1 MGHNISMKS
10 FILCFLFITSLLF
23 TWQILAVSGGDAVDY
38 SKFSK
43 KLAQELQQDISKL
56 EELEDQDSFYDK
68 DFDYSSFSARVTD
81 RDKTSNI
88 IKITSENRNIKFF
101 RAGDEVLFNIASM
114 KNRDKCEGHVRS
126 VEDKYFVIFV
136 KDLIP
141 CWGKSEY
148 FRRGTVLVV
157 KSFRLAERVREAS
170 IYRGILLKRKKSFF
184 KQLNNV
190 NHFIWSYNQQRVKTA
205 AEYDREIMKIR
216 KKKQR
221 ALEEL
226 QLNKKDQIVLQKEL
240 IQRLDGIDEDL
251 NFYRIDKDEL
261 TIDRWHLD
269 QDLGI
274 PVGKR
279 PGKVKPRL

>member
-1 MGHNISMKS
+1 MKYLILIIALLGPISLAKNAQVKS
-10 FILCFLFITSLLF
+10 
-23 TWQILAVSGGDAVDY
+23 GEDAVDY

-43 KLAQELQQDISKL
+43 ELAQELQQDITKL
-56 EELEDQDSFYDK
+56 EQLEDEDSFYDK

-88 IKITSENRNIKFF
+88 IKISSENRNIKFF
-101 RAGDEVLFNIASM
+101 RAGDEILFNIASM
-114 KNRDKCEGHVRS
+114 KEREKCEAYVRS
-126 VEDKYFVIFV
+126 VEDKYFVVFV

-141 CWGKSEY
+141 CWGKNEY

-170 IYRGILLKRKKSFF
+170 IYRGVLLKRKRSFF
-184 KQLNNV
+184 KQLNGV
-190 NHFIWSYNQQRVKTA
+190 NHFIWSYNQQKVKVA
-205 AEYDREIMKIR
+205 AEFDREIMRIR

-240 IQRLDGIDEDL
+240 IQRLDNIDEDL
-251 NFYRIDKDEL
+251 DFYRIDKDEL

-269 QDLGI
+269 HDLGI

-279 PGKVKPRL
+279 PGKAKPRL

>member
-1 MGHNISMKS
+1 M
-10 FILCFLFITSLLF
+10 
-23 TWQILAVSGGDAVDY
+23 DY

-43 KLAQELQQDISKL
+43 ELAQELQQDITKL
-56 EELEDQDSFYDK
+56 EELEDEDSFYEK

-88 IKITSENRNIKFF
+88 IKISSENRNIKFF

-114 KNRDKCEGHVRS
+114 KDREKCEGHVRS

-184 KQLNNV
+184 KQLNSV
-190 NHFIWSYNQQRVKTA
+190 NHFVWSYNQQKVKVA
-205 AEYDREIMKIR
+205 AEYDKEIMRIR

-240 IQRLDGIDEDL
+240 IQRLDGVDEDL
-251 NFYRIDKDEL
+251 DFYRIEKDEL
-261 TIDRWHLD
+261 QVDRWHLD
-269 QDLGI
+269 QDLGV
-274 PVGKR
+274 PVGNR
-279 PGKVKPRL
+279 PIKAKPKL

>member
-1 MGHNISMKS
+1 MGHNTSMKS
-10 FILCFLFITSLLF
+10 FILWFLLISSVLC
-23 TWQILAVSGGDAVDY
+23 TWQIYAVSGEKYVDY

-43 KLAQELQQDISKL
+43 DLAKELQQDITKL
-56 EELEDQDSFYDK
+56 EKLEDEDSFYDK

-88 IKITSENRNIKFF
+88 IKISSENRNIKFF

-114 KNRDKCEGHVRS
+114 KDRDKCEGHVRS

-184 KQLNNV
+184 RQLNNV
-190 NHFIWSYNQQRVKTA
+190 NHFVWSYNQQKVKVA
-205 AEYDREIMKIR
+205 ADYDREIARIR

-240 IQRLDGIDEDL
+240 IHRLDGVDEDL
-251 NFYRIDKDEL
+251 DFYRIEKDEL
-261 TIDRWHLD
+261 MIDRWHLD
-269 QDLGI
+269 QDLGV

-279 PGKVKPRL
+279 PAKVKPRL